1 VTHASTSRT
10 SRRSLERTRQA
21 GGSRKTVL
29 IALTANAVVAVAKLG
44 AGLLSGSTA
53 MLAEAAHSLADTINQ
68 AFLLASI
75 RLAKRDPTEEQPW
88 GHGRQRFI
96 WTFLA
101 AVGMFVAGATFAV
114 GYGIAQL
121 LRGGESEGSPLIV
134 WLTLLVAAT
143 ADGVSWLRAVRQ
155 TRAEA
160 RDAGK
165 PWRRHIRETRD
176 PNVKMVFYEDTAALI
191 GVLIAA
197 AGIGLAELTGRAFWD
212 PLASIFVGL
221 LLIAVA
227 IGMARDTAHLLAGAS
242 ATPEERERIEQ
253 VIGEHDG
260 VSEIVELLTMVLAP
274 NALLVAA
281 RIDVDDRLH
290 GDELERLAS
299 RLDDA
304 LRDAVPDVTEVFL
317 DATPG
322 RASDTG
328 SDSPSGTVDPAGS
341 RV

>member
-1 VTHASTSRT
+1 VTHASVSRT
-10 SRRSLERTRQA
+10 SRRSLDRARQA

-29 IALTANAVVAVAKLG
+29 IALVANAVVAVAKLA
-44 AGLLSGSTA
+44 AGLVSGSTA
-53 MLAEAAHSLADTINQ
+53 MLAEAAHSLADTVNQ

-75 RLAKRDPTEEQPW
+75 RLAKRDPTEEQPF

-114 GYGIAQL
+114 GYGIAQIV
-121 LRGGESEGSPLIV
+121 RGGEAEGSAAIV
-134 WLTLLVAAT
+134 WATLFVAAA
-143 ADGVSWLRAVRQ
+143 ADGISWLRAARQ

-160 RDAGK
+160 RAAGK
-165 PWRRHIRETRD
+165 SWRRHIRETRD
-176 PNVKMVFYEDTAALI
+176 PNVKMVLYEDTAALV

-197 AGIGLAELTGRAFWD
+197 TGIGLAQATGRPFWD
-212 PLASIFVGL
+212 PLASILVGL
-221 LLIAVA
+221 LLIVVA
-227 IGMARDTAHLLAGAS
+227 SAMARDTAHLLAGAS
-242 ATPEERERIEQ
+242 ATPDERERIER
-253 VIGEHDG
+253 VIAEHEG

-281 RIDVDDRLH
+281 RIDVDDELR
-290 GDELERLAS
+290 GDELERVAS
-299 RLDDA
+299 ELDDA

-322 RASDTG
+322 KTRGEAVS
-328 SDSPSGTVDPAGS
+328 S
-341 RV
+341 

>member
-1 VTHASTSRT
+1 MTHASASQTSQT
-10 SRRSLERTRQA
+10 SSRSLERTREA

-29 IALTANAVVAVAKLG
+29 IALAANAVVAVAKLG

-75 RLAKRDPTEEQPW
+75 RLAKRDPTAEQPF

-114 GYGIAQL
+114 GYGIAQIV
-121 LRGGESEGSPLIV
+121 RGGESEGGVLIV
-134 WLTLLVAAT
+134 WLTLLVAAA
-143 ADGVSWLRAVRQ
+143 ADGISWLRAVRQ

-160 RDAGK
+160 RAAGK
-165 PWRRHIRETRD
+165 SWRRHIRETRD
-176 PNVKMVFYEDTAALI
+176 PNVKMVLYEDTAALV
-191 GVLIAA
+191 GVVVAA
-197 AGIGLAELTGRAFWD
+197 VGIGLAQATGRPFWD
-212 PLASIFVGL
+212 PLASILVGL
-221 LLIAVA
+221 VLIAVA
-227 IGMARDTAHLLAGAS
+227 IRMARDTAHLLAGAA

-253 VIGEHDG
+253 VIAEHEG

-281 RIDVDDRLH
+281 RIDVDDQLR
-290 GDELERLAS
+290 GDELERVAS
-299 RLDDA
+299 ELDDA

-322 RASDTG
+322 ER
-328 SDSPSGTVDPAGS
+328 
-341 RV
+341 RVTR